1 LFDLDSSESPIMVR
15 QSFNDVNDPIIN
27 RDKYKDNEG
36 HFSSLSDGY
45 ESESDIV
52 EYDGLYF

>member
-1 LFDLDSSESPIMVR
+1 MVR

-45 ESESDIV
+45 ESESAIV